1 MDDFVWN
8 YDVTTTVGTNVTYN
22 HYDVSFT
29 PMWLL
34 GVGLIVL
41 GVIMHLS
48 SYRK

>member
-1 MDDFVWN
+1 MTDIVWN

-34 GVGLIVL
+34 GVGLVVL
-41 GVIMHLS
+41 GVIMLW
-48 SYRK
+48 KNFK